1 MDIFKNSI
9 EMSYFTSKSLFISS
23 GFRQVTE
30 HFWNLTL
37 RLQSMTFLGTS
48 TNETPAGF
56 PTQKVIWRS
65 SSCRL
70 TSN

>member
-1 MDIFKNSI
+1 MDFFKNSI
-9 EMSYFTSKSLFISS
+9 EMSHFTSKSLFISN

-48 TNETPAGF
+48 TNETPESF
-56 PTQKVIWRS
+56 STKR
-65 SSCRL
+65 
-70 TSN
+70 